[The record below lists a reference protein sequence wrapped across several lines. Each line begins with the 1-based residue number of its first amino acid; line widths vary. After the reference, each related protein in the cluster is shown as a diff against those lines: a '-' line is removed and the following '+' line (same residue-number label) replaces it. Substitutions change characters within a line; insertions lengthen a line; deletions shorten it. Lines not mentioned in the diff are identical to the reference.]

1 MHQKK
6 HQMKIIMLV
15 RLFAGS
21 KLMVFVYKKNHLL
34 FDKCHM
40 FLKYQ
45 KNCYIIT
52 NRTKS
57 PKRHYN
63 EKMNMISYM
72 KLNWKSCCNFW
83 KSFFHETKKMRGRT
97 KRWYDWKRWR
107 WSINAIFTDCEYNTN
122 AFLRIDIWQ
131 RWMKLVPKMLNRPS
145 DNWYQ
150 IRYYSIM

>member
-1 MHQKK
+1 
-6 HQMKIIMLV
+6 
-15 RLFAGS
+15 
-21 KLMVFVYKKNHLL
+21 MVFVYKKNHPQ

-40 FLKYQ
+40 FLKYEKIVTSLQIEQ
-45 KNCYIIT
+45 KVQKVIT
-52 NRTKS
+52 AKKWIWSVTWS
-57 PKRHYN
+57 WT
-63 EKMNMISYM
+63 
-72 KLNWKSCCNFW
+72 WKSCCNFW
-83 KSFFHETKKMRGRT
+83 KPSFHEKKKMRGRT

-122 AFLRIDIWQ
+122 AFLGIGIWQ